1 MPWFYY
7 NWSQKKNSSLDRGL
21 RYRGSTVI
29 NSIFVGIRI
38 FQHLNLLLVC
48 FDPISLMRR
57 KPQNAYLNKTALSP
71 RFFSAFS
78 NQQGYVAFATT
89 RNNLFDEGSRLSG
102 LKFINM
108 TLLNDDSISLT
119 VLNCYKERTAKFAP
133 LQPPPP
139 PLKVHGHSPPHVK
152 NRSPGPLGGFNSKNA
167 SFQKY
172 LTMEKKKK
180 QEEKPTEHNQGW
192 PSMMNIISTG

>member
-1 MPWFYY
+1 
-7 NWSQKKNSSLDRGL
+7 
-21 RYRGSTVI
+21 
-29 NSIFVGIRI
+29 
-38 FQHLNLLLVC
+38 
-48 FDPISLMRR
+48 MRR

-71 RFFSAFS
+71 IFFSAFS

-119 VLNCYKERTAKFAP
+119 VLNCYKERTAKFAL
-133 LQPPPP
+133 LQAPP

-152 NRSPGPLGGFNSKNA
+152 NCSPSPRGGFNSKNA

-172 LTMEKKKK
+172 LTMEKKNKTGRK
-180 QEEKPTEHNQGW
+180 THRAQSRMALHDEHNFHWVILLPRGK
-192 PSMMNIISTG
+192 